1 MKRIELM
8 QYSNSDR
15 FVTGEEQMCI
25 VPLLWGSLYSVSNL
39 GELIVQ
45 NMALFVQRKK
55 SDFIIR
61 MKAQMQIKG
70 PVK

>member
-1 MKRIELM
+1 M

-25 VPLLWGSLYSVSNL
+25 VPLLSGSLYSVSSL

-45 NMALFVQRKK
+45 NMALIVPSKK
-55 SDFIIR
+55 SDFIIK
-61 MKAQMQIKG
+61 MKTQVQIKG